1 MIRLLS
7 ARPNNV
13 MDDKTRYAEELLSR
27 FLKDRDF
34 IWTFQ
39 NDIPSPFLKSSFDFG
54 DDDFTISIIDNF
66 GGRQPILL
74 HEETL
79 GKEETQIPFRPTA
92 VLDSNVVSSLVQFAT
107 NSPILSPSRHKTIYN
122 FLKYLIE
129 RRIDYNPFFYYMEGF
144 WRENATDFPH
154 YAESVSRAILT
165 LHNMDDARFLEL
177 GEVVVDPSRLALYAD
192 EYGEKSFE
200 DIARAHS

>member
-1 MIRLLS
+1 
-7 ARPNNV
+7 
-13 MDDKTRYAEELLSR
+13 MDNKTSYAEEFLNR

-34 IWTFQ
+34 IWVFQ

-54 DDDFTISIIDNF
+54 DDDFTISIVDNF

-74 HEETL
+74 HEETV

-92 VLDSNVVSSLVQFAT
+92 VLDSNVVSSLVQFVTHA
-107 NSPILSPSRHKTIYN
+107 PILSPSRHNTIYN
-122 FLKYLIE
+122 FLKFLIE

-154 YAESVSRAILT
+154 YAESARVSSEL
-165 LHNMDDARFLEL
+165 LH
-177 GEVVVDPSRLALYAD
+177 S
-192 EYGEKSFE
+192 S
-200 DIARAHS
+200 